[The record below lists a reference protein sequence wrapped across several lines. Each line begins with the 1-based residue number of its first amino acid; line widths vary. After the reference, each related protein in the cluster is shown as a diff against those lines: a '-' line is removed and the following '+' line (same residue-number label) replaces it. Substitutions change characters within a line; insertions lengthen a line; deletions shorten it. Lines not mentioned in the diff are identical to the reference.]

1 MTPNARDAAAASRR
15 FIRQLVDG
23 DSIDDVFLVGEKV
36 LRNNRQGNPF
46 LQVELRDRSGSIV
59 GRLWNATEQ
68 LFRQF
73 ESGDFIQ
80 ARGKVQMYQGAL
92 QVILSAVMPLARD
105 ARRLNAADFLP
116 QTEQDLA
123 RLQERL
129 RTILLK
135 LGNHHLQALA
145 RAFLIDEGFMQ
156 AFSWVPAGVRNHH
169 AYVGGLLE
177 HVVHLLEG
185 ADRLLPLYPALDRD
199 QVLMG
204 LFLHDVGKIRE
215 LASGQAFSYTDEGQL
230 LGHIVLGVEILDQ
243 KIREAA
249 QLTGA
254 AFPAELAWRLKHIII
269 SHHGELSYGS
279 PVVPM
284 TAEAMFIH
292 ALDTLDA
299 KVHTFQRDIKEDRGT
314 HSAWTP
320 FIPSLQRR
328 LFKGGRPGPAA
339 LPEAEA
345 EDESDAN

>member
-1 MTPNARDAAAASRR
+1 MTSPTPPAAAASRR
-15 FIRQLVDG
+15 FIRQLADG
-23 DSIDDVFLVGEKV
+23 DSIDNVFLVGEKL

-59 GRLWNATEQ
+59 GRLWNASEQ

-92 QVILSAVMPLARD
+92 QVILSSVTPLARD
-105 ARRLNAADFLP
+105 AQQLNPADFLP
-116 QTEQDLA
+116 QTDQDLA

-129 RTILLK
+129 RTHLLK
-135 LGNHHLQALA
+135 LSNHHLQALA
-145 RAFLIDEGFMQ
+145 QAFLMDEAFMQ

-185 ADRLLPLYPALDRD
+185 ADRLLALYPALDRD

-204 LFLHDVGKIRE
+204 LFLHDIGKVRE
-215 LASGQAFSYTDEGQL
+215 LACGHAFTYTDEGQL
-230 LGHIVLGVEILDQ
+230 LGHIVLGVEILEQ
-243 KIREAA
+243 KIRETV

-254 AFPAELAWRLKHIII
+254 AFPTELAWRLKHIIL
-269 SHHGELSYGS
+269 SHHGEQSFGS

-284 TAEAMFIH
+284 TAEAMFVH

-299 KVHTFQRDIKEDRGT
+299 KVHTFQRDLQDDRGT
-314 HSAWTP
+314 PSAWTP

-328 LFKGGRPGPAA
+328 LFKGSRNGSTVSGH
-339 LPEAEA
+339 AEPHTA
-345 EDESDAN
+345 SDDD